1 MHFKKKMYLF
11 NVANRFIKQFII
23 FSCRSEVLT
32 HKVMLSFEQLIQN
45 LTDTMQSSSVRRE
58 AAANLAVRG
67 DAQAVPFLIEALTD
81 SDSIVR
87 REAAKALQQLNA
99 ASATKPLL
107 HALETEANDLTAWAI
122 IEAVGELGTPNVL
135 PMLKSFQK
143 DDSLLT
149 QMEVK
154 KSIARIETRYP
165 DRDNGANTEQKIEAE
180 EFELGVDRK
189 HSSPYI
195 TGPDEDQSDAPSL
208 EQPDTTQPNL
218 EVGDEVGSIS
228 VEATWRLDAAE
239 PEEITIGEHQARY
252 LEVGDTEASISV
264 GATGGP
270 DAAEPEEITIGEH
283 QAQLAAESTETVN
296 GVELTETVSPEAEF
310 TPDEL
315 KEEAELKDLSEAI
328 AQSSRRGEHRTTLPV
343 LVPSSS
349 AVSCGPIEYETLYE
363 QPRGNF
369 LAPLLH
375 PSQYFSKRWLS
386 RARAYLVL
394 WCVLLAATIGFT
406 RYHGRSESEAATLA
420 RLRLSVA
427 DVPEQVKRSLNEG
440 DFYIQEGYYRQAI
453 SSYQLGRSLAAIP
466 AHFYKKLGFAYFKE
480 HQYALAVEAYELFL
494 ESQANAT
501 NDPFVAEATFAG
513 SYQPSLIGKT
523 TGLDY
528 EAYNALG
535 TAYMKLRRMK
545 DAQRAYEQAI
555 ALAPEDGQAYNN
567 LAQLYADGYQQR
579 LRFAEVLAYIAVALN
594 PEIAPYQTTL
604 GQILGRRGQLN
615 KAIKSLERAIRLQND
630 YIEAHYHLAQVAL
643 KANERNKA
651 FQAIQH
657 VIRLNPTFVLMNSR
671 L

>member
-1 MHFKKKMYLF
+1 
-11 NVANRFIKQFII
+11 
-23 FSCRSEVLT
+23 
-32 HKVMLSFEQLIQN
+32 MLSFEQLIQN

-58 AAANLAVRG
+58 AAANLAVQG

-135 PMLKSFQK
+135 PMLKAFQK
-143 DDSLLT
+143 GDSLLT

-165 DRDNGANTEQKIEAE
+165 DKDNGANTEQKIEAE
-180 EFELGVDRK
+180 EFEFGVDQK
-189 HSSPYI
+189 HSSSYI
-195 TGPDEDQSDAPSL
+195 TAPDESDAASL
-208 EQPDTTQPNL
+208 EQHDTTQPNL
-218 EVGDEVGSIS
+218 EMGD
-228 VEATWRLDAAE
+228 A
-239 PEEITIGEHQARY
+239 
-252 LEVGDTEASISV
+252 EASVSV
-264 GATGGP
+264 GATWRP

-283 QAQLAAESTETVN
+283 RAQLAAESTETVN
-296 GVELTETVSPEAEF
+296 EVELTETGAPEAEF
-310 TPDEL
+310 KPEEL
-315 KEEAELKDLSEAI
+315 KEEAELKDLSESI

-349 AVSCGPIEYETLYE
+349 AVWCGPMEYETLYE

-394 WCVLLAATIGFT
+394 WCVLLASTIGFI
-406 RYHGRSESEAATLA
+406 RYHGRGESEAASLA
-420 RLRLSVA
+420 RLGLSVA

-453 SSYQLGRSLAAIP
+453 SSYQLSRSLAAIP

-494 ESQANAT
+494 EAQANAT
-501 NDPFVAEATFAG
+501 NDPFVAEATLAG
-513 SYQPSLIGKT
+513 SYQPGLIGKT
-523 TGLDY
+523 AGLDY

-567 LAQLYADGYQQR
+567 LARLYAEGYQQR

-604 GQILGRRGQLN
+604 GQILARRGQLN

-630 YIEAHYHLAQVAL
+630 YIQAHYHLAQVAL

-651 FQAIQH
+651 LQAIQQ
-657 VIRLNPTFVLMNSR
+657 VIRLNPTFILMNSR